1 MSHTFVDDA
10 LSDFYRQIINSII
23 EVCNANGDAG
33 TLAGIVSNL
42 ESLRGSLHN
51 ESMPQDFF
59 PDE

>member
-1 MSHTFVDDA
+1 MSHTFVHDA

-42 ESLRGSLHN
+42 ESLRSALDD
-51 ESMPQDFF
+51 ESMPQDIF
-59 PDE
+59 PNA

>member
-1 MSHTFVDDA
+1 MSHEYVNDA
-10 LSDFYRQIINSII
+10 LHDFYRQIINSII

-42 ESLRGSLHN
+42 ESLRGALDDEN
-51 ESMPQDFF
+51 MPQDFF

>member
-1 MSHTFVDDA
+1 MAHMYVNDA
-10 LSDFYRQIINSII
+10 LHDFYRQIINSII

-42 ESLRGSLHN
+42 ESLRSALN
-51 ESMPQDFF
+51 DENMPQDFF